1 MLKVNEQ
8 KQKRI
13 EVEGRSYDRFAI
25 PTPVIAEGDDL
36 DALLT
41 QLVLPELEAGDLVF
55 ISEKMVACTQGRAIP
70 LSAIVPGRLARLLSR
85 FVTKTPRGIGLGMP
99 ETMQMAIE
107 ECGVIRILF
116 AALAGALGRLSGQ
129 RGWFYQVAGKKAS
142 TIDGPCGYTLPPYNH
157 YVVLGPSDP
166 QAVARHCAE
175 QLHHP
180 AAIIDAN
187 DYGVEILGLWPTF
200 LSRRRLAAALRD
212 NPLGQSCQRTP
223 VGILR
228 PVDEREA
235 EVCAKLD
242 AMTGSLTECHA
253 DHSTRLN

>member
-41 QLVLPELEAGDLVF
+41 QLVSPELEAGDLVF

-107 ECGVIRILF
+107 ECGVIRMLF

-129 RGWFYQVAGKKAS
+129 KGWFYQVAGK
-142 TIDGPCGYTLPPYNH
+142 
-157 YVVLGPSDP
+157 
-166 QAVARHCAE
+166 
-175 QLHHP
+175 
-180 AAIIDAN
+180 
-187 DYGVEILGLWPTF
+187 
-200 LSRRRLAAALRD
+200 
-212 NPLGQSCQRTP
+212 
-223 VGILR
+223 
-228 PVDEREA
+228 
-235 EVCAKLD
+235 
-242 AMTGSLTECHA
+242 
-253 DHSTRLN
+253 

>member
-41 QLVLPELEAGDLVF
+41 QLVLPELEADDLVF

-129 RGWFYQVAGKKAS
+129 KGWFYQVAGKKAS

-175 QLHHP
+175 RLHHP
-180 AAIIDAN
+180 AAIIDATITALRFWGCGPRPCP
-187 DYGVEILGLWPTF
+187 DAGWPPHCGIIRWGRAA
-200 LSRRRLAAALRD
+200 SERRL
-212 NPLGQSCQRTP
+212 GF
-223 VGILR
+223 
-228 PVDEREA
+228 
-235 EVCAKLD
+235 CARLAKGKLKS
-242 AMTGSLTECHA
+242 ARSW
-253 DHSTRLN
+253 TR

>member
-41 QLVLPELEAGDLVF
+41 QLVLPELEADDLVF

-129 RGWFYQVAGKKAS
+129 KGWFYQVAGKKAS

-166 QAVARHCAE
+166 QAVAGIVPSGYIIRPQSSTPTITALRFWGCGPRPCPDAGWPPHCGIIRWGR
-175 QLHHP
+175 
-180 AAIIDAN
+180 AAS
-187 DYGVEILGLWPTF
+187 E
-200 LSRRRLAAALRD
+200 RRL
-212 NPLGQSCQRTP
+212 GF
-223 VGILR
+223 
-228 PVDEREA
+228 
-235 EVCAKLD
+235 CARLAKGKLKS
-242 AMTGSLTECHA
+242 ARSW
-253 DHSTRLN
+253 TR